1 MAQILD
7 ARLGD
12 EKSFQNITKSL
23 QARLQSEGKID
34 TVVDSSLL
42 PMFEVNP
49 TIELTPQEDAEIK
62 RKAQEQCD
70 GGADTECMN
79 YTTNNLR
86 QSKLKE
92 KEQQQKSDAYLV
104 KGRRL
109 YVKVRDASGIREF
122 VIPEG
127 QRVQLGG
134 GNGPRITPL
143 PGQSSSRIT
152 FSDTLLQVVTAL
164 GIILATFAYVFSVV
178 TTYRTFIQA
187 GYVYLGYAATAASVL
202 MPYSG
207 FMIMLIFFTL
217 REIKFG

>member
-1 MAQILD
+1 MAQIVD

-23 QARLQSEGKID
+23 QQRLEREGKID

-49 TIELTPQEDAEIK
+49 TISLTSQEDGEIK

-70 GGADTECMN
+70 GGADAECMTF
-79 YTTNNLR
+79 TTNNLR

-92 KEQQQKSDAYLV
+92 KEQQQRSDAFLV

-109 YVKVRDASGIREF
+109 YVKVRDARGVREF

-134 GNGPRITPL
+134 EGGPRITPL
-143 PGQSSSRIT
+143 PNQTTININTTGEVIK
-152 FSDTLLQVVTAL
+152 TLL
-164 GIILATFAYVFSVV
+164 IIVGAFTYVYSVV
-178 TTYRTFIQA
+178 ATYRTFIQA
-187 GYVYLGYAATAASVL
+187 GFVYVGYAATAASVL
-202 MPYSG
+202 MPFSG
-207 FMIMLIFFTL
+207 FIIMLVFFAL
-217 REIKFG
+217 REIKFST